1 MQESQKIMTK
11 EKNINQKSN
20 YKIITTA
27 AALTAVIAIAGIA
40 ASTYAYRGDFEE
52 GRIIGL
58 NPEKNLAI
66 AEAFENKDYNAW
78 LEAVGE
84 ESRNRAK
91 NKINEED
98 FIKLAEM
105 HNLIKEGKFEEAKE
119 IREELGLQNFR
130 GNGNK
135 FNMNFNKRMIE
146 KNQEAR
152 EAIENNDF
160 QAWLNAIPENCP
172 ARENITEDNFSKL
185 VEAHSLMLEGKF
197 EEAKEIREEL
207 GLKIRGGN
215 GMMNRLNR

>member
-27 AALTAVIAIAGIA
+27 AALTAIIAIAGIA

-52 GRIIGL
+52 ERPFGL
-58 NPEKNLAI
+58 NSEKNSAI
-66 AEAFENKDYNAW
+66 IEAFENKDYNAW
-78 LEAVGE
+78 LEATGE
-84 ESRNRAK
+84 RA
-91 NKINEED
+91 NDKITEEN
-98 FIKLAEM
+98 FIQFAEM

-135 FNMNFNKRMIE
+135 FNMNFNKRMIA

-185 VEAHSLMLEGKF
+185 IEAHNLMLEGKF

-215 GMMNRLNR
+215 RMMNRLNR